1 MGEHRTWRLF
11 RPNQPGFSRESPHHE
26 FGLCYLAA
34 VSDDSEIDDAALLD
48 RWRGGEDEAGLRLHD
63 RHGDAVIRFFRNKA
77 RDSAEDLV
85 HETFVRLYESR
96 DRIRESTRF
105 RAYLLGIAH
114 HVFHEHLRE
123 LGRGR
128 KIDPEVESMRAL
140 DPGPSTIAA
149 RRREHRLL
157 LEGLRHLSIEH
168 QVVLELHYWEGLKS
182 DEIAQI
188 VAITPSAV
196 RSRLAKARSLLAD
209 IITELGKSTALVAS
223 TLSGLEAWARELRGE
238 FVAPRVREDES
249 A

>member
-34 VSDDSEIDDAALLD
+34 VSDDSEIDAALLD

-128 KIDPEVESMRAL
+128 KIDPEMESMRAL

-157 LEGLRHLSIEH
+157 LEGLRRLPIEH
-168 QVVLELHYWEGLKS
+168 QVALELHYWEGLNAA
-182 DEIAQI
+182 EIAQI
-188 VAITPSAV
+188 MQVPHSTM
-196 RSRLAKARSLLAD
+196 RSRLGR
-209 IITELGKSTALVAS
+209 
-223 TLSGLEAWARELRGE
+223 ARELLERVIAELAESPKLMQSTLEGLDAWAQGVRGQL
-238 FVAPRVREDES
+238 A
-249 A
+249 